1 MSAGTAAAVSL
12 TASIQELFLSI
23 GRYNKEARG
32 KTKLQAR
39 LFGTPFRFPIPYQN
53 LYFKMF

>member
-1 MSAGTAAAVSL
+1 L

-23 GRYNKEARG
+23 GRCNREARG

-39 LFGTPFRFPIPYQN
+39 LCGTLFR
-53 LYFKMF
+53 L